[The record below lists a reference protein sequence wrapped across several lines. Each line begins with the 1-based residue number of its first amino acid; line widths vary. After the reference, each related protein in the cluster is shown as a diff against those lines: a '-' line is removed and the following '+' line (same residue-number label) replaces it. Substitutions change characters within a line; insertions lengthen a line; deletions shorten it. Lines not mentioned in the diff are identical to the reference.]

1 MTHVLLS
8 DPLNVGEGGFNHQ
21 AGLFSYGL
29 STNSGLAEA
38 TDDLMPFV
46 ILSLFFGLTV
56 SHLVMSHQEL

>member
-1 MTHVLLS
+1 MSGKEVSTTRQ
-8 DPLNVGEGGFNHQ
+8 D
-21 AGLFSYGL
+21 SYGL